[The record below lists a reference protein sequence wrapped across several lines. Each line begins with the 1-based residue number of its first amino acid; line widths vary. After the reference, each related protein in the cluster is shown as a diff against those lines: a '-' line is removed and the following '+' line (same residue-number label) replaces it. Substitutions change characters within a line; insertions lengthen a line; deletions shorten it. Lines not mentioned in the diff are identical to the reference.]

1 MSTNVGGYM
10 SNLERFSN
18 EDLDL
23 IQGLLLTGSKEELI
37 IKIEKIKKTR
47 SERKTKSL
55 NDMFLVDQLN
65 IDQEYIDRLK
75 SHGIFNQTQL
85 LEADL
90 DEISLEGSEARKQ
103 YEYAR
108 EMFDFRPQEEKERQL
123 GRKLTNKE
131 LVKSIIK
138 KK

>member
-1 MSTNVGGYM
+1 MRGIYM
-10 SNLERFSN
+10 SSLERFSN

-47 SERKTKSL
+47 LERKTKSL

-65 IDQEYIDRLK
+65 IDQYYIDRLK
-75 SHGIFNQTQL
+75 AHGIFNQTQL
-85 LEADL
+85 LEVDL
-90 DEISLEGSEARKQ
+90 DEISLEGSEARRQ

-123 GRKLTNKE
+123 GRKLTDKE
-131 LVKSIIK
+131 LVKSIVK